1 IVRQL
6 AQAGLMDL
14 KNAQTVVAN
23 NLGVARSTVY
33 TYLPTEGN

>member
-1 IVRQL
+1 
-6 AQAGLMDL
+6 

>member
-1 IVRQL
+1 
-6 AQAGLMDL
+6 
-14 KNAQTVVAN
+14 VAN